1 MNWAARWKIWKR
13 LFDLRSSSD
22 PKLEIPSHQRATR
35 YRADQDD
42 LTREEV
48 DSPGCEQRKIAY
60 METGKIKTL
69 TGIVT
74 SNSGSKSIR
83 VTIGYKVRHPKY
95 NKYIRRETRL
105 GVHDERNE
113 GKVGDLVEI
122 TECRPMS
129 KTKSWR
135 LVRVIQKAVQA

>member
-1 MNWAARWKIWKR
+1 
-13 LFDLRSSSD
+13 
-22 PKLEIPSHQRATR
+22 
-35 YRADQDD
+35 
-42 LTREEV
+42 
-48 DSPGCEQRKIAY
+48 
-60 METGKIKTL
+60 METGKTKTL

-74 SNSGSKSIR
+74 SHSGNKSIR
-83 VTIGYKVRHPKY
+83 VTISYKAKHPKY
-95 NKYIRRETRL
+95 SKYIRRETRL

-135 LVRVIQKAVQA
+135 LLRVIQRAVQA

>member
-1 MNWAARWKIWKR
+1 M
-13 LFDLRSSSD
+13 
-22 PKLEIPSHQRATR
+22 Q
-35 YRADQDD
+35 
-42 LTREEV
+42 
-48 DSPGCEQRKIAY
+48 EQREVAN
-60 METGKIKTL
+60 METAKMKTI
-69 TGIVT
+69 TGFVT
-74 SNSGSKSIR
+74 SNSGNKSIR
-83 VTIGYKVRHPKY
+83 VTIDYKVKHPKY
-95 NKYIRRETRL
+95 NKYIRRQTRL